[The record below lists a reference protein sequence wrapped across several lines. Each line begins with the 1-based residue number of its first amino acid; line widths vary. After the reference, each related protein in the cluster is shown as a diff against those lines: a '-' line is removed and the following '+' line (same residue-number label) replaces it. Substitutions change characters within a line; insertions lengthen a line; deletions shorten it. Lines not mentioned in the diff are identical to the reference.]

1 MDLCGATWNNTL
13 LPGVEETS
21 KSTSLID
28 FLLWFINILPG
39 LEGCVWNIAGSVLGW
54 IMAVCKRP
62 SNQSYL
68 VAHTRDD
75 TLLLALMLWS
85 TTFPG
90 MFNSNFFDLSV
101 YFWMSRLYLLG
112 EVGGE
117 RWWARDAVL
126 PWTHPVSGG
135 EMRQRSASALL
146 APSHLFSIRQ
156 VDSGAEC

>member
-1 MDLCGATWNNTL
+1 MT
-13 LPGVEETS
+13 
-21 KSTSLID
+21 
-28 FLLWFINILPG
+28 
-39 LEGCVWNIAGSVLGW
+39 
-54 IMAVCKRP
+54 VCKRP

-90 MFNSNFFDLSV
+90 MFNLNFFDLSV

-117 RWWARDAVL
+117 R
-126 PWTHPVSGG
+126 
-135 EMRQRSASALL
+135 
-146 APSHLFSIRQ
+146 
-156 VDSGAEC
+156 